1 MHNYKLYRNLKDI
14 IVPSI
19 SRKNIS
25 NYKVVIDNDILPIEV
40 YYPNKNI
47 KLENIIIYIPRDNK
61 TTNLYNDLA
70 INTNNLVIVLDYD
83 SNKKN
88 YYNTIKYIY
97 NNTDNIKIK
106 ADNITIMS
114 DNEGSDIEKYIIN
127 KSIETSDFKI
137 NKSILLEPTISLKDK
152 NLKNSLIVINQD
164 NDNKK
169 LFNCNCTK
177 MYLDDFFNG
186 NSTALNNRI
195 YSEINDYIGG

>member
-97 NNTDNIKIK
+97 NNTDIYI
-106 ADNITIMS
+106 IL
-114 DNEGSDIEKYIIN
+114 SDIGSSWEVTQYKTDSDYYI
-127 KSIETSDFKI
+127 DF
-137 NKSILLEPTISLKDK
+137 SLK
-152 NLKNSLIVINQD
+152 NQ
-164 NDNKK
+164 K
-169 LFNCNCTK
+169 
-177 MYLDDFFNG
+177 
-186 NSTALNNRI
+186 S
-195 YSEINDYIGG
+195 

>member
-1 MHNYKLYRNLKDI
+1 MHNYKLYRNI